1 MIAVTHCLGTQ
12 TAELAASRLDM
23 QFEAL
28 EDEKTDA
35 EVEARLKELE
45 AGTTTALPV
54 GGSNSS

>member
-1 MIAVTHCLGTQ
+1 
-12 TAELAASRLDM
+12 M

-28 EDEKTDA
+28 EDEETDA